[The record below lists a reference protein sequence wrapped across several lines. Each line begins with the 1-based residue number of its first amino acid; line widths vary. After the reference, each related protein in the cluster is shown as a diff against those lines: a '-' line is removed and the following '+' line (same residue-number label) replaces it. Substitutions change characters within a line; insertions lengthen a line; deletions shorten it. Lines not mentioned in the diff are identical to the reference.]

1 MTVNTATVGRAS
13 LAEYVTVVGNLIGAA
28 TVEVVPKVNGRLE
41 SIAVRLADPVRKGQR
56 IAKLEDREIT
66 QQVKQA
72 QASFE
77 VAGASVRQREADLKF
92 AETNLDRSRSLYER
106 QLMPKQSLDDADARF
121 QAAAAQLDL
130 ARAQY
135 AQARARLEEL
145 EITLANTEIV
155 SPVNGFVGK
164 RFLDPGAFASQNSPV
179 VSVVD
184 IGYVR
189 LVANLVEKDVK
200 RVTPGVS
207 AVVEVDAF
215 PGERFDGHVSRVAP
229 VFDPATRTA
238 EMEIE
243 VPNPGFR
250 LKPGMYARVR
260 LKVAERPNALTV
272 PSAAVVFTQ
281 SQHGVFLPTENNVAR
296 FQAVQFGLQDDV
308 HAEVLSGIDEG
319 TTVIAT
325 GAAALK
331 EGDSY
336 VLATQDD
343 GARGDEGGGGRGAR
357 PAGASGRRGG
367 APQAEPPREPGG
379 AGL

>member
-1 MTVNTATVGRAS
+1 MTVNTAQVGRSS

-28 TVEVVPKVNGRLE
+28 TVEVVPKVNGRVE

-56 IAKLEDREIT
+56 IAKLEDLEIA

-77 VAGASVRQREADLKF
+77 VSGASVRQREADLKF

-145 EITLANTEIV
+145 QITLTNTEIV
-155 SPVNGFVGK
+155 SPVDGFVGK

-184 IGYVR
+184 ISYVR

-200 RVTPGVS
+200 LVTAGVP

-215 PGERFDGHVSRVAP
+215 PGEQFDGHVSRVAP

-272 PSAAVVFTQ
+272 PAAAVVFTQ
-281 SQHGVFLPTENNVAR
+281 NQKGVFLPTEGNVAQFR
-296 FQAVQFGLQDDV
+296 AVEFGLQDDQ

-331 EGDSY
+331 EGDAY
-336 VLATQDD
+336 VLAT
-343 GARGDEGGGGRGAR
+343 ESGGRRGQGGAV
-357 PAGASGRRGG
+357 PADGSGRRGARGG
-367 APQAEPPREPGG
+367 APQAEPPREQ
-379 AGL
+379 GL

>member
-1 MTVNTATVGRAS
+1 M
-13 LAEYVTVVGNLIGAA
+13 
-28 TVEVVPKVNGRLE
+28 
-41 SIAVRLADPVRKGQR
+41 
-56 IAKLEDREIT
+56 
-66 QQVKQA
+66 
-72 QASFE
+72 
-77 VAGASVRQREADLKF
+77 RQREADLKF
-92 AETNLDRSRSLYER
+92 AEVNLDRSRSLYER
-106 QLMPKQSLDDADARF
+106 QLMPKQSMDDADARH
-121 QAAAAQLDL
+121 QAAVAQLDL

-135 AQARARLEEL
+135 SQARARLEEL
-145 EITLANTEIV
+145 QITLTNTEII
-155 SPVNGFVGK
+155 SPVDGFVGK
-164 RFLDPGAFASQNSPV
+164 RFLDPGAFTSQNSPV

-200 RVTPGVS
+200 LVTPGVT

-272 PSAAVVFTQ
+272 PAAAVVFTQ
-281 SQHGVFLPTENNVAR
+281 NQKGVFLPTEGNVAH
-296 FQAVQFGLQDDV
+296 FQPVEFGLQDDQ

-343 GARGDEGGGGRGAR
+343 GPRGAR
-357 PAGASGRRGG
+357 PAGVRGG
-367 APQAEPPREPGG
+367 PGQPGGVPQANPPNGG